1 MGIDRNG
8 LAKERRRLIIL
19 SLATKERAEIIER
32 FCRLR
37 IAGNGCPKLPLGFL
51 ESLSLHQGGTQ
62 LIVSLREMGIQFEGL
77 AQLMLF
83 TTRISQ
89 FCKGECQVV
98 MQSGILRLQKKGFL
112 VRFDGLAREPLLEQ
126 FIAVAIQSGRLRFLL
141 GLLFQVLEN
150 FELLFGRSLVLFVV
164 ENQSELISR
173 LGTIRL
179 QLDGCPQL
187 AYGVIYSP
195 QAAENRAQMAMRF
208 VTRRV

>member
-1 MGIDRNG
+1 
-8 LAKERRRLIIL
+8 
-19 SLATKERAEIIER
+19 
-32 FCRLR
+32 
-37 IAGNGCPKLPLGFL
+37 
-51 ESLSLHQGGTQ
+51 
-62 LIVSLREMGIQFEGL
+62 
-77 AQLMLF
+77 
-83 TTRISQ
+83 
-89 FCKGECQVV
+89 

-141 GLLFQVLEN
+141 GLLFQVREN

-164 ENQSELISR
+164 ENQSELILR

-179 QLDGCPQL
+179 QLDGCSPL